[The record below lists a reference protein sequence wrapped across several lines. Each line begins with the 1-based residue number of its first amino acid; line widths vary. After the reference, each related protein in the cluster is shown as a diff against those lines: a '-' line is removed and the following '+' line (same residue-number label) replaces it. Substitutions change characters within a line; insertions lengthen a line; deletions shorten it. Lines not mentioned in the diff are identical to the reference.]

1 MSARDVM
8 VQVAIWA
15 PVSLVVFLFLIS
27 LPNFF
32 KRGD

>member
-1 MSARDVM
+1 MSAREII

-15 PVSLVVFLFLIS
+15 PVSLVVFLALIS

-32 KRGD
+32 TRD

>member
-1 MSARDVM
+1 MSAREIL

-15 PVSLVVFLFLIS
+15 PVALVVFLVLIS

-32 KRGD
+32 KRG

>member
-1 MSARDVM
+1 MSAREII

-15 PVSLVVFLFLIS
+15 PVSLVVFLVFIS

-32 KRGD
+32 TRD

>member
-1 MSARDVM
+1 MSAREIV

-15 PVSLVVFLFLIS
+15 PVSLAAFLALIS

-32 KRGD
+32 TRD